1 MADRTPGLWGY
12 RTLFALLAG
21 ALVFVQLLPLDMA
34 PGQFPGPD
42 VLMLLAF
49 SWVVMRPDL
58 LPVLLI
64 AAVFFLADILFMRPL
79 GLWTLLVI
87 VGSEFLRSRSH
98 TLRDTPFLLEWML
111 VAAVVSA
118 VFVVNALVLLLF
130 GVTQPVLG
138 LTLIG
143 LIATI
148 MCYPLVVV
156 LAGRTF
162 GVRKITPGEVDRL
175 GHRQ

>member
-1 MADRTPGLWGY
+1 MVERRPGHWGY
-12 RTLFALLAG
+12 RILFAALAG
-21 ALVFVQLLPLDMA
+21 ALMFVQLLPLDMA

-58 LPVLLI
+58 IPVLLI
-64 AAVFFLADILFMRPL
+64 AGVFFLADILFMRPL

-87 VGSEFLRSRSH
+87 LGSEFLRSRSH

-111 VAAVVSA
+111 VATVISA
-118 VFVVNALVLLLF
+118 VFVANTIVLALF
-130 GVTQPVLG
+130 GVSQAGLG

-148 MCYPLVVV
+148 LCYPLVVV

-162 GVRKITPGEVDRL
+162 GLRKITPGEVDRL